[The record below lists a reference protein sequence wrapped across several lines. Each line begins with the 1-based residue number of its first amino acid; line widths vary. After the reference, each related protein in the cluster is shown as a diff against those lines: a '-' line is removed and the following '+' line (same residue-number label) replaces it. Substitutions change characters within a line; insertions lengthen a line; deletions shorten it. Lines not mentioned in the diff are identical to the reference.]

1 MSFEPVNSRV
11 ASPAPAAPPP
21 GFPSGPDWTR
31 GVDPSPDER
40 REMNMVRASAFGRAK
55 GKLLE
60 AIEAKDDAAIDALV
74 LKLVDFALAGADA
87 RTILTGLV

>member
-1 MSFEPVNSRV
+1 
-11 ASPAPAAPPP
+11 
-21 GFPSGPDWTR
+21 
-31 GVDPSPDER
+31 
-40 REMNMVRASAFGRAK
+40 MNMVRASAFGRAK